1 MATNND
7 GNLLD
12 SSGNVFVDYV
22 WGNFPAQPNDVRLA
36 APSQTVTVGGSQ
48 NVSWTNYGTINS
60 GYLDYTKDSHAII
73 EAGWAGFPA
82 FTAGTGKYNI
92 TQVSGDGTTVTYQ
105 TMNWLNTGDVVD
117 ITGCNGFNLT
127 SATVALATRDYFTV
141 TNSTAGSLIN
151 INNGIVQL
159 SSALSSGDGSYI
171 SGTAYVKVP
180 SVLGLTTALAQD
192 ALADVEL
199 TVTTAT
205 AATNT
210 PISVTAASRTAGS
223 TTATL
228 TATGAGAAFPVGT
241 KITVASLAATGAE
254 LNGDWTVTANA
265 TNTVSFVSAGST
277 VLALTGLG
285 AGTVAGKTATI
296 KTQSIAA
303 GATSIAPAAAITVT
317 PWA

>member
-22 WGNFPAQPNDVRLA
+22 WGNFPAQPNDVRQVS
-36 APSQTVTVGGSQ
+36 PTQTVTAGGDQ
-48 NVSWTNYGTINS
+48 NVSWTNYGTIAS
-60 GYLDYTKDSHAII
+60 ARLDYTKDSHVIQ
-73 EAGWAGFPA
+73 ESGWSGFPA

-92 TQVSGDGTTVTYQ
+92 TQVSGDGTTVRYEC
-105 TMNWLNTGDVVD
+105 MNYFNGGETVD

-127 SATVALATRDYFTV
+127 SATIATAARDYFTV

-151 INNGIVQL
+151 INNGIVQR
-159 SSALSSGDGSYI
+159 SDALTAADGAFVGS
-171 SGTAYVKVP
+171 TAYVKVP

-192 ALADVEL
+192 ALADAEL
-199 TVTTAT
+199 TVTTASG
-205 AATNT
+205 ATNT
-210 PISVTAASRTAGS
+210 PISVTAASRTSGS

-265 TNTVSFVSAGST
+265 TNTVSFVSAGT
-277 VLALTGLG
+277 TALALTGLA
-285 AGTVAGKTATI
+285 AGTVAGKSATI

-303 GATSIAPAAAITVT
+303 GAASIAAAAAITIT

>member
-1 MATNND
+1 MATNNE

-36 APSQTVTVGGSQ
+36 SPSQTVTVGGSQ

-82 FTAGTGKYNI
+82 FTAATGKYNI
-92 TQVSGDGTTVTYQ
+92 TQVTGDGTTVRYEA
-105 TMNWLNTGDVVD
+105 MNWLNTGDVVD
-117 ITGCNGFNLT
+117 ITGCNSFNLT

-141 TNSTAGSLIN
+141 TNSTTGSLIN
-151 INNGIVQL
+151 INNGIAQR
-159 SSALSSGDGSYI
+159 SDALTAADGAYVA
-171 SGTAYVKVP
+171 GVAYVKVP

-199 TVTTAT
+199 TVTTAS

-210 PISVTAASRTAGS
+210 AKTVTDINRTSGS
-223 TTATL
+223 TNLVFTAS
-228 TATGAGAAFPVGT
+228 GAGAAYGVGT
-241 KITVASLAATGAE
+241 KVTVSGFSNSDAF
-254 LNGDWTVTANA
+254 LNGTYTVTANA
-265 TNTVSFVSAGST
+265 TNTFT
-277 VLALTGLG
+277 VVTTATDAVALTGKSG
-285 AGTVAGKTATI
+285 SVVGVTGTI
-296 KTQSIAA
+296 KTQSVAA
-303 GATSIAPAAAITVT
+303 GAASIAPAAAITIT

>member
-60 GYLDYTKDSHAII
+60 SYLDYTKDSHAII
-73 EAGWAGFPA
+73 EAGWSGFPA
-82 FTAGTGKYNI
+82 FTAATGKYNI

-105 TMNWLNTGDVVD
+105 AMNWLNTGDVVD

-141 TNSTAGSLIN
+141 TNSTTGSLIN
-151 INNGIVQL
+151 INNGIVQR
-159 SSALSSGDGSYI
+159 SDALTAADGAFVSG
-171 SGTAYVKVP
+171 AVYVKVP
-180 SVLGLTTALAQD
+180 NVVGLTTAFAQD
-192 ALADVEL
+192 ALADAEL
-199 TVTTAT
+199 TVTTASGVTPAISNVALTSNVATITT
-205 AATNT
+205 AAAHGFAVGDLVTVAA
-210 PISVTAASRTAGS
+210 VTATSVNATLAPITAVTS
-223 TTATL
+223 TTFSYAK
-228 TATGAGAAFPVGT
+228 TATNV
-241 KITVASLAATGAE
+241 
-254 LNGDWTVTANA
+254 
-265 TNTVSFVSAGST
+265 VSASD
-277 VLALTGLG
+277 TG
-285 AGTVAGKTATI
+285 TAKVPARFSTI

-303 GATSIAPAAAITVT
+303 GAASTAIGAAITIT
-317 PWA
+317 PYAAS